1 MYYHRLYVRVGS
13 EKMDEI
19 VKYQRANLYEHL
31 SEALQEL
38 INIGLDNATQDRSS
52 R

>member
-1 MYYHRLYVRVGS
+1 MYYHRLYLRVGS

-19 VKYQRANLYEHL
+19 VKYQRANFHKYI
-31 SEALQEL
+31 SQALEEL
-38 INIGLDNATQDRSS
+38 VNIGLDNATQDSDS